1 MRENHLGY
9 KEAMRKYFP
18 HLEQKPMETL
28 FALSDKENVL
38 YLNTFS
44 RTIYPAVRIGYMV
57 LPNQLVQPFQNRLGF
72 YSCTV
77 SAFEQYVLAE
87 LISSGVFER
96 HINRVRRNIR
106 KANKPGI

>member
-1 MRENHLGY
+1 
-9 KEAMRKYFP
+9 
-18 HLEQKPMETL
+18 METL
-28 FALSDKENVL
+28 FALSDMDNVL

-44 RTIYPAVRIGYMV
+44 RTISPAVRIGYMV
-57 LPNQLVQPFQNRLGF
+57 LSKRLVQPFQDRLGF

-96 HINRVRRNIR
+96 HINRVRRNVR
-106 KANKPGI
+106 KTNEPGI

>member
-1 MRENHLGY
+1 
-9 KEAMRKYFP
+9 
-18 HLEQKPMETL
+18 METL
-28 FALSDKENVL
+28 FALSDKDNVL

-44 RTIYPAVRIGYMV
+44 RTISPAVRIGYMV
-57 LPNQLVQPFQNRLGF
+57 LPNQLVQPFQDSFGF

-96 HINRVRRNIR
+96 HINHVRRNIR